1 LFESTKRS
9 LGFKKVL
16 GEVLRQSDELG
27 SQFASTKAL
36 QQAITKDAK
45 LFQKVQEEI
54 TKIGDKSFDKLEDGL
69 KERKEL
75 IKSLSD
81 EKEADKWFL
90 KNQEKM
96 DDLRKDAT
104 NDLQDH
110 LNNLIAQEK
119 STKKIKN
126 NFTNIKDAVD
136 ELGEKIRNPSI
147 AVEGMLTN
155 LGKFPMYL
163 QKAQKEGKGFGTII
177 KDIGKSMLGG
187 LKNAASLLFT
197 PTGLLIL
204 GVGAAVAAMTGLFKL
219 FTNYWDFL
227 DKKVI
232 PAQAEFT
239 REIGGS
245 SKETKGLATQMQSAG
260 VEMEM
265 LGYSFEEG
273 TAMIRDFAKA
283 ANTGLTIPKD
293 VLKTGKELTFV
304 LGMTAEQSGK
314 LVQQFQ
320 KQGLGMSELNDMFK
334 VGAREA
340 KAYGL
345 PVNEVLRDIGD
356 APDILARFGL
366 ANRKEFAVSAAKA
379 RSYGLTIKE
388 LDAAFGKQLDTF
400 EGSSI
405 AAAKLNTIFGTNI
418 NSMKLMMEHDPVKRM
433 EMLRKSLIGQGKDW
447 EHLSVAERNVI
458 TQTLGVD
465 EATAQLTLSS
475 DKERKKLE
483 AKNLERKRQIKV
495 DEDWNRGM
503 GSIKKTLIAWGPLL
517 DKLMRTASNFIVKL
531 FGGDSAADTV
541 TNTAKSAENAINVIT
556 KAISDATGQIELY
569 KELFDSIWSPIDS
582 HRAENVIELI
592 NKQNKSMEEQLDIAK
607 SLSDEKI
614 KGIVENKLKIS
625 GRTAEQAKDLTRVNS
640 TDLSG
645 INDSLQKFSKTVSTA
660 TIGSKEIQES
670 RNVMLEQQKKA
681 YDIIVA
687 QQDLQQ
693 QIIEQRSLE
702 SKLTFPDLV
711 QPKIDT
717 SAQKAKRESSKKMKE
732 DREKEDK
739 KKSKE
744 NTDMLAKAIAR
755 ELNMQPMAITVNMD
769 GTKVGD
775 KIVRRG
781 VGSK

>member
-1 LFESTKRS
+1 MFETTKRS

-45 LFQKVQEEI
+45 LFQKVQDEI
-54 TKIGDKSFDKLEDGL
+54 TKIGDKNFDKLEEGL
-69 KERKEL
+69 KDRKEL

-90 KNQEKM
+90 KNSEKM

-119 STKKIKN
+119 SAKKIKMS
-126 NFTNIKDAVD
+126 FTNIKDAVD
-136 ELGEKIRNPSI
+136 ELGAKFRDPSI
-147 AVEGMLTN
+147 AVEGILTS

-239 REIGGS
+239 KEIGGTRA
-245 SKETKGLATQMQSAG
+245 ETKGLSSQMQSAG
-260 VEMEM
+260 VEMEL

-273 TAMIRDFAKA
+273 TSMVRDFSKA
-283 ANTGLTIPKD
+283 LNTGLTIPKD

-320 KQGLGMSELNDMFK
+320 KQGLGMVQLNDMFK

-340 KAYGL
+340 RAYGL

-400 EGSSI
+400 EGSSV

-483 AKNLERKRQIKV
+483 AKNLERKKQIKV

-517 DKLMRTASNFIVKL
+517 DKLMRSASNFVVKL

-541 TNTAKSAENAINVIT
+541 MDTAKAAENAIGAIT
-556 KAISDATGQIELY
+556 KAIDSAAGNIQHYKDLWDDLFHPEKGADVEQA
-569 KELFDSIWSPIDS
+569 KELAKLLDKKDKDLRDLPKIKELSLNKDVLAITERKLRLEGKSNKEALEMVTRSKAAAETLSESIEELQKADIGDTLTSAYKAKVMELTEARNIIES
-582 HRAENVIELI
+582 NSIGENVSETTPVAPEQKKIEST
-592 NKQNKSMEEQLDIAK
+592 KKAK
-607 SLSDEKI
+607 APNAEKI
-614 KGIVENKLKIS
+614 K
-625 GRTAEQAKDLTRVNS
+625 
-640 TDLSG
+640 
-645 INDSLQKFSKTVSTA
+645 
-660 TIGSKEIQES
+660 
-670 RNVMLEQQKKA
+670 KA
-681 YDIIVA
+681 
-687 QQDLQQ
+687 
-693 QIIEQRSLE
+693 
-702 SKLTFPDLV
+702 
-711 QPKIDT
+711 
-717 SAQKAKRESSKKMKE
+717 
-732 DREKEDK
+732 KEDK
-739 KKSKE
+739 KKEEKEKNKELGEVIGDAISKRSGSNKME
-744 NTDMLAKAIAR
+744 IVIKNSKGMTM
-755 ELNMQPMAITVNMD
+755 M
-769 GTKVGD
+769 VGEGLV
-775 KIVRRG
+775 KGG
-781 VGSK
+781 VGSQ